1 MTDHQTSELGKA
13 IQEVTETASLLVREE
28 IALAKAEMTE
38 KVSGL
43 VKGAAV
49 GAAAG
54 IFIVAGLIYFLHFLA
69 LLIAEL
75 LGDNVWLGYLI
86 VAGALFLF
94 GGLAGFLAARFFKKG
109 TPPTPQM
116 AIEEAQLIKATLTA
130 PHPATPEAVER
141 HAARRRSRRSDERR
155 ALAGGDPALDR
166 GQPRRARHRR
176 GEAARRGRRRRRT
189 GAAQLR
195 AHKREVIIGA
205 AVAGLRRS
213 AAGSPRSPACS
224 PAGAPRRYY

>member
-13 IQEVTETASLLVREE
+13 IQEISEKASLLVREE
-28 IALAKAEMTE
+28 IALAKAELGE

-43 VKGAAV
+43 VKGVAV

-75 LGDNVWLGYLI
+75 LGDTVWLGYLI
-86 VAGALFLF
+86 VAGALFLL
-94 GGLAGFLAARFFKKG
+94 GGLAGFLATRFVRKG

-130 PHPATPEAVER
+130 PHPASP
-141 HAARRRSRRSDERR
+141 
-155 ALAGGDPALDR
+155 
-166 GQPRRARHRR
+166 
-176 GEAARRGRRRRRT
+176 T
-189 GAAQLR
+189 GAVAM
-195 AHKREVIIGA
+195 RETDKVE
-205 AVAGLRRS
+205 
-213 AAGSPRSPACS
+213 
-224 PAGAPRRYY
+224 AP